1 MSAIIGA
8 FIGILIVVVTP
19 WSDIVMQP
27 INCVLADPSIISNQ
41 GLSSMISALGIIV
54 AYLFLPV
61 FGAAGGF
68 FADNSG

>member
-1 MSAIIGA
+1 MIE
-8 FIGILIVVVTP
+8 VVTP

-27 INCVLADPSIISNQ
+27 TNTVLADPSI
-41 GLSSMISALGIIV
+41 SSDPVLASMLTLLGVAV

-68 FADNSG
+68 FMENSG